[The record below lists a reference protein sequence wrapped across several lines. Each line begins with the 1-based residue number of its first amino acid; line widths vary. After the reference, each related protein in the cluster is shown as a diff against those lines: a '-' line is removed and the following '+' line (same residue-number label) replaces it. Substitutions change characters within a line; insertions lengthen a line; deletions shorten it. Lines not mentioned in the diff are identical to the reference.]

1 MVMAAGSLRAEV
13 HPPAKDRPNI
23 VMIYADDLGYGDV
36 GAYGATKVATP
47 NFDRIA
53 KEGLRFTS
61 GYSTSA
67 TCTPSRYALLTGEY
81 PWRKKG
87 TGIAPG
93 DANMII
99 APGRQTLASL
109 LQSAGYRTG
118 VIGKWHLGLG
128 DGKIDWNRPIVP
140 NPASIG
146 FEYSMIMA
154 ATGDRVPCVYV
165 QNGKVVGLDPNDP
178 IEVQYGKPFEG
189 LPTGKSHPELLTMK
203 PSHGHDN
210 TIVNGISRIGFM
222 RGGKAALW
230 KDEEMADTFTKAATS
245 FVEQHRSEPFFLYF
259 ALHDPHVPRVPHP
272 RFVGQSGMGPR
283 GDAIV
288 QADWCAGEI
297 LRTLDR
303 LGLADNTLIL
313 LSSDNGPVID
323 DGYQDQAVEKLGNHK
338 PSGPFRGGK
347 YSKFEAG
354 TRVPFVVRW
363 PAKVKPG
370 VSDAIVSQID
380 FLASFSKLLGV
391 SFDATSAPDSRDVLA
406 ALLGESSKGRES
418 VVLQGSAQLALRSG
432 KWKWIEGSNG
442 PAKNANTNTELGN
455 ATQPQLYD
463 LESDV
468 GERKNVASQF
478 PDIAKRLQSELD
490 AIRSTP

>member
-1 MVMAAGSLRAEV
+1 MCR
-13 HPPAKDRPNI
+13 
-23 VMIYADDLGYGDV
+23 
-36 GAYGATKVATP
+36 
-47 NFDRIA
+47 
-53 KEGLRFTS
+53 
-61 GYSTSA
+61 
-67 TCTPSRYALLTGEY
+67 
-81 PWRKKG
+81 
-87 TGIAPG
+87 
-93 DANMII
+93 
-99 APGRQTLASL
+99 
-109 LQSAGYRTG
+109 
-118 VIGKWHLGLG
+118 
-128 DGKIDWNRPIVP
+128 
-140 NPASIG
+140 
-146 FEYSMIMA
+146 
-154 ATGDRVPCVYV
+154 
-165 QNGKVVGLDPNDP
+165 
-178 IEVQYGKPFEG
+178 
-189 LPTGKSHPELLTMK
+189 
-203 PSHGHDN
+203 
-210 TIVNGISRIGFM
+210 
-222 RGGKAALW
+222 
-230 KDEEMADTFTKAATS
+230 
-245 FVEQHRSEPFFLYF
+245 
-259 ALHDPHVPRVPHP
+259 
-272 RFVGQSGMGPR
+272 
-283 GDAIV
+283 
-288 QADWCAGEI
+288 EI

-323 DGYQDQAVEKLGNHK
+323 DGYQDQAVEKLGDHK

-380 FLASFSKLLGV
+380 LLASFSKLLGV

-406 ALLGESSKGRES
+406 ALLGESSTGRES